1 VSVED
6 TGCGIP
12 DRHLPFLF
20 DPFFTTKP
28 VNKGSGLGLYNSR
41 LFVEVHAG
49 AISVRSVEG
58 KGTTFSIWLP
68 EADFTERERIET
80 TRTARHSILLVGRPG
95 CLIDSTA
102 EFLRSHGMYVV
113 VTSALAHIRE
123 LVGEAPKLDAI
134 MVLADPADSELI
146 ALVPELPRLNSRTRM
161 IVQVVG
167 ANLDQIPAESLQ
179 GYGLVLTIDVNENDF
194 LRRIRNLLSETDDA

>member
-1 VSVED
+1 MHV
-6 TGCGIP
+6 
-12 DRHLPFLF
+12 
-20 DPFFTTKP
+20 
-28 VNKGSGLGLYNSR
+28 
-41 LFVEVHAG
+41 G